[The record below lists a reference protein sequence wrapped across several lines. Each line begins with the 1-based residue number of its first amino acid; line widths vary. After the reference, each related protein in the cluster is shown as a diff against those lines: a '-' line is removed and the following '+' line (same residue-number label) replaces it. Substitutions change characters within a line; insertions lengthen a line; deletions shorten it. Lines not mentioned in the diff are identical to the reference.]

1 LVGLTPAGTAVD
13 NFAGAATISGNRE
26 FEAKIFSTRL
36 GPYLDW
42 SLTDRLTFSLSG
54 GLLVQ
59 VVSSDLSFNE
69 KVSISPTVT
78 IVGLPGESHHGSGSA
93 SDVLVGGY
101 VSGRFSYNLTER
113 INAFAG
119 AQFQSSGDYSQT
131 VSGKTAVLN
140 LSQAVLVNLG
150 LSYSF

>member
-1 LVGLTPAGTAVD
+1 LVGLTPSGTAVD

-59 VVSSDLSFNE
+59 VVNSDLSFNE
-69 KVSISPTVT
+69 NVSISPTVT
-78 IVGLPGESHHGSGSA
+78 IVGLPGENHHGSGSA

-101 VSGRFSYNLTER
+101 VSGRFSYSLTER
-113 INAFAG
+113 LNAFAG